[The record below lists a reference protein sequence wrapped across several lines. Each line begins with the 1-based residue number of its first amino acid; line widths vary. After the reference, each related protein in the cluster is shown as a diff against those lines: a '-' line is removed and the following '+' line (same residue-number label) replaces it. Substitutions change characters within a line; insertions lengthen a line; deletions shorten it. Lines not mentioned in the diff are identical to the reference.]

1 MFVYVQ
7 NWSEK
12 KMDEFKRQLN
22 EILVDTFKVI
32 LKIEEVSIKKIGV
45 DLSVSEAHI
54 LEAAAKDGDNGQTIS
69 AIAESMGITL
79 PSVTIAINK
88 LAEKGYVRK
97 VKNASDGRRVFV
109 ILTDQGKRMDA
120 AHQYFH
126 ERMIRNLSADLNEEE
141 KEVLYNAMVK
151 LNRFF
156 ERKLLRE
163 KQ

>member
-1 MFVYVQ
+1 
-7 NWSEK
+7 
-12 KMDEFKRQLN
+12 MDEFKRQLN

-32 LKIEEVSIKKIGV
+32 MKIEEISIKKIGG

-54 LEAAAKDGDNGQTIS
+54 LETAAKGGDNGQTIS
-69 AIAESMGITL
+69 AIAENMGITL

-88 LAEKGYVRK
+88 LAEKGYVKK
-97 VKNASDGRRVFV
+97 VKSGSDGRRVFV
-109 ILTDQGKRMDA
+109 VLTEQGKRMEDA
-120 AHQYFH
+120 HRYFH
-126 ERMIRNLSADLNEEE
+126 ERMVRNLSSDLDEEE
-141 KEVLYNAMVK
+141 KNVLYNAMVK